1 MPKTKE
7 QIRTEI
13 ASALQSQTI
22 NTLVEA
28 LAEAN
33 AKIEELNEKISD
45 LGKTD
50 K

>member
-1 MPKTKE
+1 MPKTKD

-33 AKIEELNEKISD
+33 ARVEELTEKVAA
-45 LGKTD
+45 LEK
-50 K
+50 KAE

>member
-1 MPKTKE
+1 MPKTKD

-13 ASALQSQTI
+13 ASALQGQTI

-33 AKIEELNEKISD
+33 AKIAELEEKLAASQKES
-45 LGKTD
+45 
-50 K
+50 

>member
-33 AKIEELNEKISD
+33 AKIEELTEKVNSAE
-45 LGKTD
+45 KTST
-50 K
+50 